1 MPHRRGNSGWRT
13 PLFTYINIG
22 TKFYADGAKLLSTPP
37 SPSMF
42 RYRMIPSAH
51 ERWACCR
58 RLHTTSPPVLV
69 VISQRTST
77 VPRREDGKKKKHV
90 FSGYKGASRIY
101 RRASPEMR
109 TLSICIIL
117 HNHPCITNGYRDD
130 VGSAGWA
137 LGRISNA
144 QNISLNA
151 CVCVWVRA
159 WLYQH
164 SFGAVCTIRTVIAFA
179 SWWTI
184 RVDAIYRIANLC
196 FRIRCHI
203 SLLLVACVM
212 FHD

>member
-1 MPHRRGNSGWRT
+1 MKDATIHIYYYRNEILRGWSEVAFYTTIAVDVSLPNDTQCSWTLSMLPSSPHNKPTRPRCHQ
-13 PLFTYINIG
+13 PAYIV
-22 TKFYADGAKLLSTPP
+22 
-37 SPSMF
+37 SPST
-42 RYRMIPSAH
+42 RG
-51 ERWACCR
+51 W
-58 RLHTTSPPVLV
+58 
-69 VISQRTST
+69 Q
-77 VPRREDGKKKKHV
+77 KKKHV